1 MARISV
7 GAAEAFAQMDTGNT
21 NGGLSQEQASRFIA
35 AAVLLVNR
43 HKVLLSKPVVA
54 VRTRAGGRRVTGR
67 SSPGEYPRA
76 DTGMLRN
83 AITIAPKTTLA
94 EVMRTAHIQVGIRR
108 RAWYGAYLE
117 VVYQRLGLS
126 HTIRNMLPQ
135 LQAIAGMPLRFIT
148 SQFNIGD

>member
-1 MARISV
+1 MANISV
-7 GAAEAFAQMDTGNT
+7 GTAQALSDLAGGGT
-21 NGGLSQEQASRFIA
+21 NGGLTQEQATRFLSA
-35 AAVLLVNR
+35 AALLVNR
-43 HKVLLSKPVVA
+43 HKVMLSKPVVA
-54 VRTRAGGRRVTGR
+54 IRTRNGGRRVIGR

-83 AITIAPKTTLA
+83 AIAIDSKTTLE
-94 EVMRTAHIQVGIRR
+94 EVMRTAHIKIGIRR

-126 HTIRNMLPQ
+126 HTLRNMLPQ

-148 SQFNIGD
+148 TQLMRD

>member
-1 MARISV
+1 MANISV
-7 GAAEAFAQMDTGNT
+7 GAAQALSDLAGGST
-21 NGGLSQEQASRFIA
+21 NGGLTQEQAARFLS

-54 VRTRAGGRRVTGR
+54 VRTRNGGRRVTGR

-83 AITIAPKTTLA
+83 AITIDPKTTLE
-94 EVMRTAHIQVGIRR
+94 EVMRTAHIKVGIRR

-126 HTIRNMLPQ
+126 HTLRNMLPQ
-135 LQAIAGMPLRFIT
+135 LQAIAGMPLRFVT
-148 SQFNIGD
+148 AQLMRE

>member
-21 NGGLSQEQASRFIA
+21 NGGLSQEQASKFIA

-54 VRTRAGGRRVTGR
+54 VRTRTGGRRVTGR

>member
-54 VRTRAGGRRVTGR
+54 VRTRTGGRRVTGR

-83 AITIAPKTTLA
+83 AITIAPKTTLE
-94 EVMRTAHIQVGIRR
+94 EVRRTAHIQVGIRR
-108 RAWYGAYLE
+108 RAWYGA
-117 VVYQRLGLS
+117 
-126 HTIRNMLPQ
+126 
-135 LQAIAGMPLRFIT
+135 
-148 SQFNIGD
+148 

>member
-21 NGGLSQEQASRFIA
+21 NGGLSQEQASKFIA

-54 VRTRAGGRRVTGR
+54 VRTRTGGRRVTGR

-83 AITIAPKTTLA
+83 AITIAPKTTLE

>member
-1 MARISV
+1 MANISV
-7 GAAEAFAQMDTGNT
+7 GAAQALSDLAGGGT
-21 NGGLSQEQASRFIA
+21 NGGLTQEQAARFLS

-54 VRTRAGGRRVTGR
+54 VRTRNGGRRVTGR

-83 AITIAPKTTLA
+83 AITIDPKTTLE
-94 EVMRTAHIQVGIRR
+94 EVMRTAHIKVGIRR

-126 HTIRNMLPQ
+126 HTLRNMLPQ
-135 LQAIAGMPLRFIT
+135 LQAIAGMPLRFVT
-148 SQFNIGD
+148 AQLMRD